1 MSNPHKSLDN
11 LGKHKQTAK
20 KVIARISMF
29 YAMIKP
35 KTKQYLRTKERI
47 CEEIISRGNCGANM
61 WDQPQ
66 TPPER
71 WQRNMGFPG
80 INN

>member
-11 LGKHKQTAK
+11 SGKHKQTAK

-47 CEEIISRGNCGANM
+47 CEGTITRGA
-61 WDQPQ
+61 
-66 TPPER
+66 
-71 WQRNMGFPG
+71 
-80 INN
+80 